1 MPASFITKT
10 HKVATRPL
18 QPGQSQ
24 KFLLACIETY
34 FTVNVAPVLL
44 PVSGFI
50 NAVKNKTKKHLA
62 VLN

>member
-1 MPASFITKT
+1 MFVCRQDGQFYKNDSQSRNA
-10 HKVATRPL
+10 RPL
-18 QPGQSQ
+18 QPGPCQ

-50 NAVKNKTKKHLA
+50 NAVKNKT
-62 VLN
+62 N